1 LVLGVAYRS
10 DISDWRESPAVKL
23 IEIPERRSGPRLPR
37 PARAV
42 GRDRRDRARVPLS
55 PADHDIAVIATAHSG
70 IDCAKLVRDAQLVV
84 DLRNATG
91 RAGITSD
98 KIWKLS
104 SVSPTRTSAAGLG
117 TSSISSASWPTS
129 SGSATRTKGAS
140 ATLHS
145 ATPEQERRRR
155 STMPWRTPRDAAVV
169 ATPVPTHCALAKRAL
184 EARKR
189 VSLRHRRILGV
200 VHVGDLAGWE
210 AEEGRG
216 GASSRR
222 TYRRVVVVGSAAR
235 AIRQV
240 PNDELLGA

>member
-1 LVLGVAYRS
+1 VPSGATDGIAL
-10 DISDWRESPAVKL
+10 ES
-23 IEIPERRSGPRLPR
+23 
-37 PARAV
+37 
-42 GRDRRDRARVPLS
+42 PLS

-140 ATLHS
+140 ATLHP

-189 VSLRHRRILGV
+189 VSLRHRRNLGV

-216 GASSRR
+216 GAVVTKDVPSRG
-222 TYRRVVVVGSAAR
+222 RRRERGAGDPPGARRRAAR
-235 AIRQV
+235 CVGLPRSRCRRFGLRKSTLPIRV
-240 PNDELLGA
+240 SGSSARNSISRGHDH